1 MSCQPRQAG
10 PPDAEAPLARWKPQL
25 KHNQDRLPRI
35 LMRGVGAPQRD
46 LDNGRGRLGSN
57 PVAYDG
63 GSAFLQ
69 QRSRWWRMGAT
80 FCRAIALLCAGAC
93 ASWACPKAAP
103 SCAANAVRTAASAAG
118 SAKRQPSMLEA
129 PARRSATGIAWGAM
143 CTDCD
148 SPRRAK
154 RQPRE
159 NTIRMHLQVVG
170 RRNVDGPAPPGALE
184 QRAALASE
192 GLHLKGVMWEA
203 AVCVPTIP

>member
-1 MSCQPRQAG
+1 LEATPSPTMAAVHSCSSEAAGGGWGQLFAGLLPCCAQAHAPFGPARRRRQAA
-10 PPDAEAPLARWKPQL
+10 PPTQS
-25 KHNQDRLPRI
+25 
-35 LMRGVGAPQRD
+35 G
-46 LDNGRGRLGSN
+46 
-57 PVAYDG
+57 
-63 GSAFLQ
+63 Q
-69 QRSRWWRMGAT
+69 QRVLPDQRKDNPPCWR
-80 FCRAIALLCAGAC
+80 
-93 ASWACPKAAP
+93 
-103 SCAANAVRTAASAAG
+103 
-118 SAKRQPSMLEA
+118 RQ

>member
-1 MSCQPRQAG
+1 MEDVAVPRARCPMPKHTHASAARTPWGGGGLVVMPAQAAQAG

-25 KHNQDRLPRI
+25 KHNQDRLPRT

-129 PARRSATGIAWGAM
+129 PAGAPK
-143 CTDCD
+143 CD
-148 SPRRAK
+148 RDR
-154 RQPRE
+154 
-159 NTIRMHLQVVG
+159 LG
-170 RRNVDGPAPPGALE
+170 RNVHRL
-184 QRAALASE
+184 
-192 GLHLKGVMWEA
+192 
-203 AVCVPTIP
+203 